1 MDRHGNAM
9 ACPVGTVAIRR
20 VTLEEM
26 SRFESLE
33 HFLRKGPRSH
43 RRHASQPTAPA
54 EAADPFDPPH
64 EYAHAYQEVNNV
76 GGRSIL
82 NIWAPAAAG
91 NRTFSLSQQWYAA
104 SGPSG
109 LQTVEAGWQVCPAKY
124 GHAMPVL
131 FTYWTGDSYKATG
144 SYNTDA
150 GHFVQYSATCPVG
163 LAFLQTSVAGA
174 EQSEVELIV
183 LLADGKW
190 WLFVN
195 GEGAPHAVGY
205 YPTTLFQNG
214 PMATGATEIDYGGET
229 VSPDA
234 YPPMGS
240 GAFASEGYKKAAYQR
255 NIFYFPPG
263 ADAEDAALKAS
274 QGWPDSYT
282 VAVEHSP
289 EWGEHFFFGG
299 PGGPGHPGN
308 GA

>member
-1 MDRHGNAM
+1 MPQQGNAGAGIQSFADFYRGLSRAKHEHYAQRGAKDGAAESFEAKRQHLLALYKDVKAEHSFADGSGQIFDCVPRDRQPALTKRGERLATPPDLPAMKSTPRSTGPIKPLLPVARTDRHGNAM

-43 RRHASQPTAPA
+43 RRRASQPTAPA

-131 FTYWTGDSYKATG
+131 FTYWTGILTRRPA
-144 SYNTDA
+144 
-150 GHFVQYSATCPVG
+150 
-163 LAFLQTSVAGA
+163 
-174 EQSEVELIV
+174 
-183 LLADGKW
+183 
-190 WLFVN
+190 
-195 GEGAPHAVGY
+195 
-205 YPTTLFQNG
+205 PTT
-214 PMATGATEIDYGGET
+214 PMPAISCNTARRAR
-229 VSPDA
+229 SAWPFCR
-234 YPPMGS
+234 P
-240 GAFASEGYKKAAYQR
+240 
-255 NIFYFPPG
+255 
-263 ADAEDAALKAS
+263 AS
-274 QGWPDSYT
+274 QARSRRR
-282 VAVEHSP
+282 SS
-289 EWGEHFFFGG
+289 
-299 PGGPGHPGN
+299 
-308 GA
+308 